1 MRSIS
6 ISLILLAAISCSTK
20 SPALKSNKPIDT
32 VVIDYQDSKDT
43 LIILDTVTVVKK
55 NAKNLWTPKCVA
67 YRIWRQS

>member
-20 SPALKSNKPIDT
+20 TPALKSKKPIDT

-43 LIILDTVTVVKK
+43 LIILDTVVVKK

-67 YRIWRQS
+67 YKTWKIS